1 MGVSLEAQVE
11 RLCGMLDA
19 SERAVAVTGA
29 GISVSAG
36 IASMEGMDLA
46 ATLQMMSETL
56 LRAVP
61 GRYYRGVWKG
71 FLRGMYEA
79 GPTPAHRAL
88 ARLEAD
94 GKIRGVVTTN
104 IDCLHTLAGSGNVAE
119 IQGSFA
125 KNTCLSCGAE
135 ADDPMLWA
143 GGSCPRCPACGGP
156 LSVWPVHHRVAL
168 MPSEVER
175 ARAWVSRADL
185 LLVVGTNGPYAG
197 VYLDCLPSGAH
208 IVQVNPKS
216 TYFDG
221 LAELNVRAAADEVL
235 PALL

>member
-1 MGVSLEAQVE
+1 MGVSLESQVE
-11 RLCGMLDA
+11 LLRGMLDA

-143 GGSCPRCPACGGP
+143 DGSCPRCPVCGGS
-156 LSVWPVHHRVAL
+156 LS
-168 MPSEVER
+168 MQ
-175 ARAWVSRADL
+175 ADF

-197 VYLDCLPSGAH
+197 TYLDCLPSGVRVA
-208 IVQVNPKS
+208 QVNPKS
-216 TYFDG
+216 THFAG

>member
-1 MGVSLEAQVE
+1 MGVSLESQVE
-11 RLCGMLDA
+11 LLRGMLDA

-143 GGSCPRCPACGGP
+143 DGSCPRCPVCGGSDRK
-156 LSVWPVHHRVAL
+156 SVV
-168 MPSEVER
+168 
-175 ARAWVSRADL
+175 
-185 LLVVGTNGPYAG
+185 
-197 VYLDCLPSGAH
+197 
-208 IVQVNPKS
+208 
-216 TYFDG
+216 
-221 LAELNVRAAADEVL
+221 
-235 PALL
+235 

>member
-1 MGVSLEAQVE
+1 MGVSLESQVE
-11 RLCGMLDA
+11 LLRGMLDA

-94 GKIRGVVTTN
+94 GVPV
-104 IDCLHTLAGSGNVAE
+104 
-119 IQGSFA
+119 
-125 KNTCLSCGAE
+125 
-135 ADDPMLWA
+135 ADDFYNGDAFRFALWRLPEHVVKLDFKVTPWP
-143 GGSCPRCPACGGP
+143 GGDAIFLDTAPVPALGEA
-156 LSVWPVHHRVAL
+156 S
-168 MPSEVER
+168 
-175 ARAWVSRADL
+175 VSRA
-185 LLVVGTNGPYAG
+185 VS
-197 VYLDCLPSGAH
+197 LP
-208 IVQVNPKS
+208 QP
-216 TYFDG
+216 
-221 LAELNVRAAADEVL
+221 R
-235 PALL
+235 

>member
-1 MGVSLEAQVE
+1 
-11 RLCGMLDA
+11 MLDA

-143 GGSCPRCPACGGP
+143 DGSCPRCPVCGGS
-156 LSVWPVHHRVAL
+156 LS
-168 MPSEVER
+168 MQ
-175 ARAWVSRADL
+175 ADF

-197 VYLDCLPSGAH
+197 TYLDCLPSGVRVA
-208 IVQVNPKS
+208 QVNPKS
-216 TYFDG
+216 THFDG